1 MTNKE
6 LVDILKT
13 IEDLPVFSVR
23 APEGVELPYLVLV
36 FGATDNFAADDHI
49 ISKKQAVGLELY
61 TVRKNESIEAKVE
74 DCLDENFIPW
84 DKDEVFDDGEQFY
97 INYYDITR
105 R

>member
-23 APEGVELPYLVLV
+23 APEGSKLPYLVLV
-36 FGATDNFAADDHI
+36 FGATDNFAADDHV

-61 TVRKNESIEAKVE
+61 TVRKDESIEAKVE

-84 DKDEVFDDGEQFY
+84 DKDEAFDDGEQFY